1 MKQFRFFALVVIVS
15 AALVALPV
23 IAQEQTGS
31 IEGVVRDSSGAVL
44 PGVTV
49 EVTSPSIGTVVDTTD
64 GRGLYRFPRL
74 PSGVYNVK
82 ASLMG
87 YAPAEARN
95 VGVTLG
101 KAATQ
106 NLELSLG
113 ALTESITVTS
123 DAPLV
128 DLTSSTTSVSISRE
142 QIELI
147 PRGRDFTSIVS
158 HAAGASNE
166 GFLGGISIDGA
177 SGSENRFVID
187 GIDTTHP
194 QNGDAG
200 QLLITDFVEE
210 VQVKSAGY
218 QAEHGGSIGGVI
230 NAITKSGSNNL
241 DGSIGLYYGD
251 RSWDGDQRA
260 APYQANP
267 TLYQT
272 FDVDET
278 KRLEPFLAIG
288 GPILR
293 DRLWFF
299 LGASQSEF
307 ETDRSPI
314 NAAGVNTGTFTQT
327 DTRQYFS
334 ANLKGNIG
342 SRFLYKLAG
351 NMAPRTLDNALP
363 AVDGTTSSATNLN
376 IDNEF
381 TTSSYSAYADFVPSS
396 SFYFTGRAG
405 VYETDLET
413 IGLPAFGTPRVFF
426 RDGVIPLPTT
436 DPRFRPTGFATVP
449 GAVHTGTAQ
458 DLWERQ
464 SGSLDSSVFV
474 NALGQH
480 AFKAGV
486 QLETV
491 KNNVATGEVGNLFE
505 VRWMENS
512 GASGACPP
520 GTPPCVPLADRFGAD
535 VVGQY
540 GSVHVRR
547 FGTFGGAESNNLG
560 LYLQDSWTVIPSLTL
575 NLGIRTEQE
584 EVPNYGH
591 GQDPSLPVNAFEFG
605 FEEKL
610 APRLGF
616 AWNVLGNQKLKT
628 YGSWGK
634 YFDIMKLEM
643 SRGSFGGDRWIAF
656 LYPLNTLDW
665 QNLPAGCTTSN
676 NDASVNPCPG
686 LGTPETLDL
695 RHPTD
700 PRDPVGGIDPNLR
713 PFEQEEYQLGADYL
727 LTTNSVVGAR
737 YVNKKVNAAIEDI
750 GFFACSTPTDCFE
763 SYFTGNP
770 GLGLT
775 ANDPPGSIPGQ
786 PLAVRDYQAIELSFN
801 RRFVNNW
808 SARLGYTYS
817 ELEGNWSGLG
827 SSDEFGRTD
836 PNVSRSFDAIHNS
849 FDRFG
854 KPVFGKLNT
863 DRPHAVDAQLIYR
876 APWKTSVGLNQYY
889 GSGTPISTQVTYAG
903 VPFFAFG
910 RGDKGRT
917 DALMQT
923 DLLIAH
929 PLTLGPVALELSL
942 NVLNVFDQDTSQL
955 IDPNYSR
962 TDLCSAM
969 GAACTTARA
978 QGVQAQYFFDN
989 IASVDIPAV
998 LPQNNPYYLK
1008 ANAGGSTGDP
1018 FQTRRNLRLGL
1029 KLTF

>member
-1 MKQFRFFALVVIVS
+1 MNKVKQYSSSWLIAVLAIV
-15 AALVALPV
+15 LVAMPV
-23 IAQEQTGS
+23 VAQEQAGS
-31 IEGVVRDSSGAVL
+31 IEGVIRDSSGGVV

-49 EVTSPSIGTVVDTTD
+49 EVSGPGIATQVDTTD
-64 GRGLYRFPRL
+64 GNGLYRFPRL

-87 YAPAEARN
+87 YSPAEARS
-95 VGVTLG
+95 VEVKLG
-101 KAATQ
+101 KASTQ
-106 NLELSLG
+106 NLELSMG
-113 ALTESITVTS
+113 AVTQSITVTS

-128 DLTSSTTSVSISRE
+128 DLTSSATSVSISRE

-147 PRGRDFTSIVS
+147 PRGRDFTSIVAQ
-158 HAAGASNE
+158 AAGASNE

-194 QNGDAG
+194 QTGVSG

-218 QAEHGGSIGGVI
+218 QAEYGGSIGGVI

-241 DGSIGLYYGD
+241 DGSIGFYYGD
-251 RSWDGDQRA
+251 REWDGDQRPT
-260 APYQANP
+260 PYLASP
-267 TLYQT
+267 TLYRT

-278 KRLEPFLAIG
+278 KRIEPFLSIG

-307 ETDRSPI
+307 ETDRSPVT
-314 NAAGVNTGTFTQT
+314 AAGVKTGPFTQT
-327 DTRQYFS
+327 DTREYYT

-351 NMAPRTLDNALP
+351 NVAPRTLDNSLP
-363 AVDGTTSSATNLN
+363 AADGTTAATANLN

-381 TTSSYSAYADFVPSS
+381 TTSSYSAYADLVPTS
-396 SFYFTGRAG
+396 SFYLTGRAG
-405 VYETDLET
+405 LYETDNET
-413 IGLPAFGTPRVFF
+413 IGLPEFGTPRIFF
-426 RDGVIPLPTT
+426 RNGTIPLPTT
-436 DPRFRPTGFATVP
+436 DPRYRPTGFASVP
-449 GAVHTGTAQ
+449 GATHTGTAQ
-458 DLWERQ
+458 DLWERT

-474 NALGQH
+474 NAFGQH

-486 QLETV
+486 QLENV
-491 KNNVATGEVGNLFE
+491 KNIVSRGEIGNLFE
-505 VRWMENS
+505 VRW
-512 GASGACPP
+512 GLP
-520 GTPPCVPLADRFGAD
+520 DRFGAG
-535 VVGQY
+535 VIGQY

-547 FGTFGGAESNNLG
+547 FGTFGEAESNNLG
-560 LYLQDSWTVIPSLTL
+560 FYLQDSWTVVPSLTL
-575 NLGIRTEQE
+575 NLGVRTEKE

-605 FEEKL
+605 YDEKL

-616 AWNVLGNQKLKT
+616 VWNVLGSQKLKT

-643 SRGSFGGDRWIAF
+643 SRGGFGGDRWIAF

-665 QNLPAGCTTSN
+665 QNLPNGCTTSN
-676 NDASVNPCPG
+676 NNASVNPCPA
-686 LGTPETLDL
+686 LGTPQTLDL

-700 PRDPVGGIDPNLR
+700 PRDPVHGVDPDLK
-713 PFEQEEYQLGADYL
+713 PFEQEELQFGADYL
-727 LTTNSVVGAR
+727 ITNNSVVGAR

-750 GFFACSTPTDCFE
+750 GFFTCSTPTNCEE
-763 SYFTGNP
+763 SYFVGNP

-775 ANDPPGSIPGQ
+775 ANDPPGAIPGQ
-786 PLAVRDYQAIELSFN
+786 PLAVRDYQALELTFN
-801 RRFVNNW
+801 RRFVTNW
-808 SARLGYTYS
+808 SARVGYTYS

-849 FDRFG
+849 FDRLG
-854 KPVFGKLNT
+854 RPVYGTLNT
-863 DRPHAVDAQLIYR
+863 DRPHALDAQLIYR
-876 APWKTSVGLNQYY
+876 APWRTSVGVNQYY

-923 DLLIAH
+923 DLLLAH

-942 NVLNVFDQDTSQL
+942 NVLNLFDQDTSQL
-955 IDPNYSR
+955 IDPNYSN
-962 TDLCSAM
+962 TDLCSVVA
-969 GAACTTARA
+969 GCDRSA
-978 QGVQAQYFFDN
+978 QFFFDK
-989 IASVDIPAV
+989 IPSVNIPAV
-998 LPQNNPYYLK
+998 LPQNNRHYLK
-1008 ANAGGSTGDP
+1008 ANSGGSTADP
-1018 FQTRRNLRLGL
+1018 FQTRRNLRLGI